1 MDIEQGKQ
9 TFRRSQFAVVLVLAS
24 LNGTFERKCLVVPFA
39 PEVLKFGRQ
48 TTTRTAA
55 APENGY
61 FDSRVLSRQ
70 HAEVWADRDTGKV
83 WLRDC
88 KSSNGTYI
96 NGNRLSAENT
106 ESEPQ
111 EIKKTDQLDLGI
123 DIVCNDDTKQ
133 MYKKISSRVEKIS
146 MLPLTVGLSQRQQLQ
161 SPQLSRSPSLETLRS
176 VSTQPGSQVANG
188 SSLNGSSFNGRYAEA
203 IFGATTLDAL
213 ALNHANTTAGGL
225 MIKDSVKGQVDFEQA
240 AKRLVA
246 EIRAVRADTAKIQSV
261 ANLLEDIKRAA
272 LEAEQQ
278 DRIAREKLD
287 KDRKELLRREQERK
301 DRSKSSSLAAL
312 KAENARIR
320 AEITHFTRSKG
331 QRSQGLSVSVS
342 SANQRR
348 LPSSLAKSGSPL
360 SPSHLHL
367 TAMPD
372 AKIVQYNVAVLL
384 VTTIVVTVTGVWIM
398 FFFNPPMA
406 PSDQNPFFFDVLFN
420 PV

>member
-1 MDIEQGKQ
+1 MDVDKGKQ
-9 TFRRSQFAVVLVLAS
+9 RFGRSQFAVVLVLAP

-39 PEVLKFGRQ
+39 PEVLKLGRQ

-96 NGNRLSAENT
+96 NKSRLSAENT

-123 DIVCNDDTKQ
+123 DIVCNDDSKQ
-133 MYKKISSRVEKIS
+133 MYKKISAKVEKIS
-146 MLPLTVGLSQRQQLQ
+146 MLPLTVGPTPRQQQ

-176 VSTQPGSQVANG
+176 VSTQQVPETANG
-188 SSLNGSSFNGRYAEA
+188 SSLNGKYADA
-203 IFGATTLDAL
+203 IFGATSIDAL
-213 ALNHANTTAGGL
+213 ALNHVNTTAGGL
-225 MIKDSVKGQVDFEQA
+225 MIRDSVKGQVDFEQA

-272 LEAEQQ
+272 LDAEQQ
-278 DRIAREKLD
+278 DRIARESLEKE
-287 KDRKELLRREQERK
+287 RKELLLREQEYQ

-331 QRSQGLSVSVS
+331 QRSQGMSVSV
-342 SANQRR
+342 
-348 LPSSLAKSGSPL
+348 PSSPRNKQALSLARSNNTL
-360 SPSHLHL
+360 TPSHPHH
-367 TAMPD
+367 TTIPD
-372 AKIVQYNVAVLL
+372 AKIVQYNLAVL
-384 VTTIVVTVTGVWIM
+384 VITTIVVTVTGVWIM

-406 PSDQNPFFFDVLFN
+406 PSNQNPFFLDVLFN